1 MSDINE
7 KLSALYDGELN
18 TTEID
23 DLIDIVSKNIDLQER
38 LTILSVIGIAANNK
52 PNKITQIRKKSNLN
66 LFSNIWFSNSITA
79 AASILLT
86 LIIINNYDFSRMN
99 EDTKYS
105 NQIASAI
112 SSKEAKSIVEQPEQ
126 YLTDYIMRVIN
137 EPDFMNSSN
146 SIDLRNVGY
155 ATSITNQGYSNG
167 KENFKLKIEKNNFG
181 LKQIRYW
188 RHGKKM
194 IYMTPLKDG
203 RVLTIY
209 GNISLSTA
217 LTIAKTIDK

>member
-18 TTEID
+18 STEID

-38 LTILSVIGIAANNK
+38 LAMLSVIGIAANNK

-105 NQIASAI
+105 NQI
-112 SSKEAKSIVEQPEQ
+112 
-126 YLTDYIMRVIN
+126 
-137 EPDFMNSSN
+137 
-146 SIDLRNVGY
+146 
-155 ATSITNQGYSNG
+155 
-167 KENFKLKIEKNNFG
+167 
-181 LKQIRYW
+181 
-188 RHGKKM
+188 
-194 IYMTPLKDG
+194 
-203 RVLTIY
+203 
-209 GNISLSTA
+209 
-217 LTIAKTIDK
+217 